1 MKTIYFFS
9 CIFLFAL
16 ALPATVQ
23 AKVTQEQLA
32 EADEYYQQGEFKKAY
47 RIYLKLAKTGDGHSQ
62 HQVAQMFASG
72 EGTKTDL
79 TQAYAWS
86 VLATEGGHEDAA
98 EFRDTVLQRIEDQAE
113 AREEAAELKKKYGR
127 LALQMSQERK
137 ARKRSSHRSSSCT
150 GSHISC

>member
-1 MKTIYFFS
+1 
-9 CIFLFAL
+9 
-16 ALPATVQ
+16 
-23 AKVTQEQLA
+23 
-32 EADEYYQQGEFKKAY
+32 
-47 RIYLKLAKTGDGHSQ
+47 
-62 HQVAQMFASG
+62 MFASG

-98 EFRDTVLQRIEDQAE
+98 QFRDTVLQGIEDKAE
-113 AREEAAELKKKYGR
+113 AREEAAQLKKKYGR